1 MLICNKRYDTFFC
14 NGTLYRIVGEVE
26 GRALKYLKLKNI
38 IIEKADTE
46 QWSHGYRLP
55 SENELVETHGVSR
68 STVRQALDQLERDGL
83 ISRQRGRGTF
93 YTPGAKGSPARDHL
107 IGVSTSLSGY
117 IYSAIVRGAEEELSA
132 RGYHSVVG
140 PNLLAEEIR
149 LNVEQRNTQWC
160 LDGLLFEPHVS
171 ERSVG
176 ISEVVVRV
184 KAFGIPYLMINW
196 TSDDSEVPWI
206 APDDRRA
213 GEMIAQH
220 LLDRGHRRMGF
231 VGIRGH
237 QPTQNRLAGFR
248 RKLQSSSVDL
258 SSDLLILIDE
268 KRLEDR
274 NKDIHAATKQLLET
288 RRPLPT
294 AIFFYSDQAAV
305 EGYHAIKDAGLS
317 IPEDISVIS
326 YDNSELGRALAPR
339 LTTMVHPKEELGRW
353 AARML
358 LELIEEPAKAF
369 VMQVKMQSTIIE
381 RDSVRVL

>member
-1 MLICNKRYDTFFC
+1 MVHKIQDK
-14 NGTLYRIVGEVE
+14 
-26 GRALKYLKLKNI
+26 ALKYLKLKNTI
-38 IIEKADTE
+38 IDNALTE
-46 QWSHGYRLP
+46 QWPHGHRLP
-55 SENELVETHGVSR
+55 SENKLVEIHAVSR

-83 ISRQRGRGTF
+83 VTRQRGRGTF
-93 YTPGAKGSPARDHL
+93 YTPGAKGSQDRDHL

-140 PNLLAEEIR
+140 QNLLAEGIR
-149 LNVEQRNTQWC
+149 ANVAQRSPQWR
-160 LDGLLFEPHVS
+160 LDGLLFEPQVA
-171 ERSVG
+171 EKTG
-176 ISEVVVRV
+176 IVERV
-184 KAFGIPYLMINW
+184 KASGIPSLMINW
-196 TSDDSEVPWI
+196 TTDDPEVPWI
-206 APDDRRA
+206 APDDQRA
-213 GEMIAQH
+213 GETVAQY
-220 LLDRGHRRMGF
+220 LLDRGHRRMAF
-231 VGIRGH
+231 VGIKGH

-248 RKLQSSSVDL
+248 RRLQSLSVDL
-258 SSDLLILIDE
+258 PPDLVTLVEEKPIEERID
-268 KRLEDR
+268 
-274 NKDIHAATKQLLET
+274 DIYAATKQLLET
-288 RRPLPT
+288 KRPLPT
-294 AIFFYSDQAAV
+294 AIFFFSDQTAA

-339 LTTMVHPKEELGRW
+339 LTTMAHPKEELGRW